1 MGTNKAG
8 RKLGWDGADTVTFL
22 LDSLCLL
29 SYPCDKLSEERV
41 RLRSF
46 PAGPSCLVQI
56 SAYQGFWILQLSQ
69 PNAVEAGTGAVCLP
83 TKMPKNS
90 QSRAGLPGLLGLQ
103 PVLYFPSRSFVKPI
117 APPAVKKWDGLP
129 TRLLK

>member
-1 MGTNKAG
+1 MGTNKAE
-8 RKLGWDGADTVTFL
+8 RKLGWGGQTLSFL

-29 SYPCDKLSEERV
+29 SHPCELSEERV
-41 RLRSF
+41 RLCAF

-56 SAYQGFWILQLSQ
+56 PACQGFWILQLSQ

-103 PVLYFPSRSFVKPI
+103 YVLYFPSRSFVKSI